1 MDRATDWRRR
11 ARHLRATANRMS
23 ASPAQANLLDAATA
37 LDQRAAAVER
47 QMRNLRKACA
57 TGPSVARVVGTRR
70 RLANYVA

>member
-11 ARHLRATANRMS
+11 AEHLRTTAGKMPS
-23 ASPAQANLLDAATA
+23 SSAQANLLDAATA

-47 QMRNLRKACA
+47 QMSNLRKACA
-57 TGPSVARVVGTRR
+57 TCPSVARVAGTRR